1 MTTPANDNR
10 PTTFDARLMSY
21 YPHLKRLAFKLTNN
35 KTEQEDILNESIV
48 YILSHWTSFRPT
60 GGFYNWITLCM
71 RHVAQNG
78 RRKQQV
84 RSRHMSIVSDERAL
98 LNCAVQPSQLESMEL
113 SSILADMGGRGG
125 GALLHRAM
133 GHTLDEV
140 GAQLGV
146 GRERARQI
154 TERERLRLRAA
165 A

>member
-10 PTTFDARLMSY
+10 PADFDARLMSY

-35 KTEQEDILNESIV
+35 KSEQDDLFQDTVV
-48 YILSHWTSFRPT
+48 YILSHWTSFRPE

-78 RRKQQV
+78 RRKQEL
-84 RSRHMSIVSDERAL
+84 RSRCMPMSHDENAL
-98 LNCAVQPSQLESMEL
+98 LRCSVQPSQLESMEL

-154 TERERLRLRAA
+154 TERERLRLRDAA
-165 A
+165 